1 MPTADARLSANAR
14 PSANAKLVADPRLHR
29 LQQAFTSHFQQQH
42 QHIFQAPGRVN
53 LIGEHTDY
61 NDGFVLP
68 CAINFYT
75 WVLAAPRD
83 DQQIR
88 VLALD
93 YQQHDQFDLPS
104 SATHS
109 APHTTINPIAH
120 HPHYSWANY
129 VRGVANS
136 LLQLGYPLR
145 GCDILISGNIP
156 KGAGLSSSA
165 SLEVALGLTFS
176 SLSGF
181 TLSGQD
187 NARIGQHAE
196 NQFVGCHC
204 GIMDQL
210 ISALGQQ
217 GNALLIDTRSL
228 LCTPVAI
235 PTTLTVLIINSN
247 VQRGL
252 VNSAYN
258 ERRQQCEQ
266 AASKLGI
273 KALRDISSAELQQQ
287 QHLLSPLEAKRA
299 RHVVSEN
306 ERTELAAN
314 ALQQGDLALLSRL
327 MAESHHSMQ
336 QDFEITVPA
345 IDILVQLVQNLI
357 GIQGGVRMTG
367 GGFGGCVVA
376 LLPTG
381 LVTDVCAV
389 VERDYPKLTG
399 LQADIFICKPSQ
411 GALQLSM
418 TNSNNNN
425 QEL

>member
-1 MPTADARLSANAR
+1 MRSAESILPA
-14 PSANAKLVADPRLHR
+14 LT
-29 LQQAFTSHFQQQH
+29 QAFVSHFQRPH
-42 QHIFQAPGRVN
+42 QAVFQAPGRVN

-93 YQQHDQFDLPS
+93 YQQHDEFDLP
-104 SATHS
+104 T
-109 APHTTINPIAH
+109 PFPNTTTLTLAH

-136 LLQLGYPLR
+136 LLQQGYPLR
-145 GCDILISGNIP
+145 GCDIAISGNVP

-165 SLEVALGLTFS
+165 SLEVALGLAFS
-176 SLSGF
+176 RLSGF
-181 TLSGQD
+181 PLSGSA
-187 NARIGQHAE
+187 NAKNGQQAE

-228 LCTPVAI
+228 GCTPVKI
-235 PTTLTVLIINSN
+235 PESLSVLIINSN

-252 VNSAYN
+252 VDSAYN

-266 AASKLGI
+266 AAIKLGI
-273 KALRDISSAELQQQ
+273 KALCDISCGELQQQ
-287 QHLLSPLEAKRA
+287 QHLLSALEFRRA

-306 ERTELAAN
+306 ERTELAAT
-314 ALQQGDLALLSRL
+314 ALQQADLALLSRL
-327 MAESHHSMQ
+327 MAESQQSMQ
-336 QDFEITVPA
+336 HDFEITVPA
-345 IDILVQLVQNLI
+345 IDTLVQLVHQVI
-357 GIQGGVRMTG
+357 GTQGGVRMTG

-376 LLPTG
+376 LLPTS
-381 LVTDVCAV
+381 LVTDVCAL
-389 VERDYPKLTG
+389 VEREYPKHTG
-399 LQADIFICKPSQ
+399 LQASFFICEPSQ
-411 GALQLSM
+411 GALQLHAAR
-418 TNSNNNN
+418 
-425 QEL
+425 

>member
-1 MPTADARLSANAR
+1 MRSPESICAESIIPALI
-14 PSANAKLVADPRLHR
+14 
-29 LQQAFTSHFQQQH
+29 QAFASHFQQPH

-75 WVLAAPRD
+75 WVLAAPRHD
-83 DQQIR
+83 RQIR

-93 YQQHDQFDLPS
+93 YQQHDQFELPS
-104 SATHS
+104 NAG
-109 APHTTINPIAH
+109 HTAENPISH
-120 HPHYSWANY
+120 HHHYSWANY

-136 LLQLGYPLR
+136 LLQQGYPLQ
-145 GCDILISGNIP
+145 GCDIAISGNIP

-165 SLEVALGLTFS
+165 SLEVALGLAFS

-228 LCTPVAI
+228 HCTPVAI
-235 PTTLTVLIINSN
+235 PDTLAVLIINSN

-252 VNSAYN
+252 VDSAYN
-258 ERRQQCEQ
+258 ERRYQCEQ
-266 AASKLGI
+266 AASKLGL
-273 KALRDISSAELQQQ
+273 KALRDITSKELQQQ
-287 QHLLSPLEAKRA
+287 QHQLSALELKRA

-306 ERTELAAN
+306 ERTELAAS
-314 ALQQGDLALLSRL
+314 ALQQADLALLSRL
-327 MAESHHSMQ
+327 MAESHQSMQ

-345 IDILVQLVQNLI
+345 IDTLVQLVHQVI
-357 GIQGGVRMTG
+357 GNQGGVRMTG

-376 LLPTG
+376 LLPHA
-381 LVTDVCAV
+381 LVADVCAV
-389 VERDYPKLTG
+389 VKRNYPTLTG

-411 GALQLSM
+411 GALQLSQ
-418 TNSNNNN
+418 TGRNI
-425 QEL
+425 